1 MIGGH
6 WAGSQVA
13 WYVQRCFRLKLQKH
27 FSSCYSWRKKACKNA
42 VLTNQ
47 WGALT
52 VTAVLFSAPVEFWLF
67 PSHWLLLVLSKPFF
81 HLGVRDD

>member
-67 PSHWLLLVLSKPFF
+67 PLHWLLLVLSKPFF